1 MVGWHPQLNKMD
13 MSLSKFWEIVKDRK
27 AWHATVHGVT
37 KSWAQ
42 LSNQTTTMVFQFSS
56 SNSTFHKVSIMEGE
70 VHELTALNY
79 SGRQILHACSD
90 RTGVQHLSQSWE
102 QGLVLFPCTFDI
114 SGSFRTQVSSK
125 YLLFLIPITHLTA
138 YSSPPTS
145 RQNISLSYCCAFAL
159 ACVISLIPPTCFSNV
174 FLHFK

>member
-1 MVGWHPQLNKMD
+1 MLQSMGSQGVGHNLAIKQQQW
-13 MSLSKFWEIVKDRK
+13 F
-27 AWHATVHGVT
+27 
-37 KSWAQ
+37 
-42 LSNQTTTMVFQFSS
+42 FQSSS
-56 SNSTFHKVSIMEGE
+56 SNPTFHKVSIMEGE

-159 ACVISLIPPTCFSNV
+159 ACVISLIPPTFN
-174 FLHFK
+174 LLQHQGLL